1 MSCLGNLYTI
11 NINHDNN
18 KLSYRIID
26 SQPNSN
32 LERKCSELGWPNPL
46 SSQSMKDFME
56 TPMQSD
62 QCFTNPSENIRT
74 FPFQDNECILSRSC
88 QNSQHNIE
96 YTCQHIN
103 YANTNNADLF
113 AHSNTNPIQI
123 SQNHTIDNILG
134 PSQPNYSS
142 SSGYVRCKQGYV
154 PKNIGPNPTTLAG
167 GGWVND
173 TNGLWW
179 VYDTSISQPTHHD
192 WSGEC
197 VPDKCEDRTIP
208 DSNHA
213 YDPLHSSHDD
223 DPIKVKCNDGY
234 MFNHDLLHQG
244 GYVKCDYSLKK
255 SGDNLWDKND
265 MKWYIH
271 DERLENKCNQ
281 YDSEDACEGHNGFPV
296 PTYDP
301 YEFLNTYSV
310 TRKQG
315 LYDIEKDIMHGYEE
329 IPIGCE
335 WSPSITS
342 MHDGTSIT
350 KQGSCHFRKEVNFH
364 QDEPICK
371 PLYCPE
377 KYIPFSNRDGRGNN
391 KPLPGPKQG
400 KTKGECLSNT
410 GEIIQGVDNPYDCL
424 CQQHLSCNTCTHDS
438 NCQWCG
444 SETPGASPGC
454 YYIHTN
460 DPVCEESPIR
470 QHAGGSCTNL
480 EGEIK
485 PGWSNLTISEQNITN
500 CENDFECINKETN
513 LPIPQNIVQGQP
525 NMLTIESIRNN
536 YQVNDQTNP
545 PSGRNLCLS
554 YNNQWLNTSSNT
566 YTSNDDYC
574 YFEKKITNN
583 PNYSTALGM
592 IPMGLRKKGT
602 DEYNISIAP
611 YYCRPKD
618 TSDVNSQENCPV
630 HTNVTDCSKD
640 SSCEWVPNEL
650 SDYKLFWNLSNNLSP
665 NYHSDLIKIKS
676 VDPGRGDPSKKCYLD
691 TTETPNKLTSEN
703 NNNLSELSG
712 PSALFFAIKD
722 SDRNIIKLQDISNDH
737 NTINIDKSAQRGCSI
752 QYIDNVTSSKNNAF
766 NIDNHLLNSIGG
778 LHLDRDESIS
788 CIDGYKYCNPSSSS
802 IDCGANNPLFSNP
815 LIDGSG
821 PNGQICHLTSISDCN
836 GNVGCKRGN
845 IYGPGSVIPNNQ
857 TDDPMNNEFVSLS
870 HKLLNNTINS
880 KSENCNET
888 DNTFQL
894 VNSPT
899 DIDVENKYGS
909 CDFFH
914 RSTDYIMNKKRCN
927 LINKHINNIDTVH
940 WGKYCVNNT
949 NDTYVPVKNV
959 CESRGSGYEWQDYEV
974 SDGRWEGRCIYTDPT
989 TDSPTPTV
997 LNNNEVCRL
1006 VNNELGNSDECIISV
1021 PNSIPSQQMID
1032 ICEIWDVSS
1041 SQYNMTNDYQFT
1053 YYQKP
1058 DNILDTYNVN
1068 RTGTCLTG
1076 LGRNRQDGNNMNR
1089 TSREDCE
1096 YDNNE
1101 YKQEYTYSD
1110 TSFCKLS
1117 NLNHINDRLLTWT
1130 GGELQSDGHD
1140 NWSDECS
1147 SAILSSCQ
1155 VNCRPG
1161 YGGGGIYTCHYNNH
1175 SEDVCQ
1181 HVEDTFSGITVEEIQ
1196 RQNCEHYP
1204 NCEYS
1209 PASPLIE
1216 STCTSLQGDDTLMK
1230 GQAEWLGNECYMLN
1244 NDAFSHGIYNLPTL
1258 NEAFP
1263 PLMRL
1268 ISFFVILIF
1277 ILFILRIIGFY
1288 KFTVK
1293 QTMKAIK
1300 SLGEHTYKGIIAF
1313 ILNLTTG
1320 IVDFV
1325 SLSAKL
1331 IKGDVKF
1338 YSFAAYKTIIN
1349 VKKIMYVL
1357 LFIGIIIL
1365 INFYTNFIDFIRK
1378 GYNSEYVSI
1387 QEDIIQEIEGDDDED
1402 EDEDNREEQNDIKE
1416 FIDRFFIII
1425 VIAIVIVIY
1434 YIYSYMSN

>member
-1 MSCLGNLYTI
+1 MSCSGNLYTI
-11 NINHDNN
+11 NINNN
-18 KLSYRIID
+18 NNELNYRITRG
-26 SQPNSN
+26 QANNS
-32 LERKCSELGWPNPL
+32 LKQKCSELGWPNPL
-46 SSQSMKDFME
+46 ESQSMVTFME
-56 TPMQSD
+56 ETMQNN
-62 QCFTNPSENIRT
+62 QCFTNPSQNIKK
-74 FPFQDNECILSRSC
+74 FSFQDNECILSRSC
-88 QNSQHNIE
+88 KNNQKNIE

-134 PSQPNYSS
+134 PSQSNYSS

-167 GGWVND
+167 GGWKQ
-173 TNGLWW
+173 TLNGLWW

-197 VPDKCEDRTIP
+197 VPDKCEDRVIP

-213 YDPLHSSHDD
+213 YDPLHSSHND

-315 LYDIEKDIMHGYEE
+315 LYDIEKDIMHGFEE

-342 MHDGTSIT
+342 THEGVSIT
-350 KQGSCHFRKEVNFH
+350 KPGSCHFRKEVNFH

-377 KYIPFSNRDGRGNN
+377 KYVPFSNRDGRGNH

-400 KTKGECLSNT
+400 KTNGECLTDT
-410 GEIIQGVDNPYDCL
+410 GEIIQGVENPYDCL
-424 CQQHLSCNTCTHDS
+424 CQQHLSCNTCTNDS

-454 YYIHTN
+454 YYVHTN
-460 DPVCEESPIR
+460 DSICQASPIR

-480 EGEIK
+480 MGEIK
-485 PGWSNLTISEQNITN
+485 PGWSNLTISEQNVTN
-500 CENDFECINKETN
+500 CENEFECVNKETN
-513 LPIPQNIVQGQP
+513 QPIPQNIVQGQQ

-536 YQVNDQTNP
+536 YQINTQTNP
-545 PSGRNLCLS
+545 PSGRDLCLS
-554 YNNQWLNTSSNT
+554 YNNHWLNTSTNT

-574 YFEKKITNN
+574 YFEKKIVDNN
-583 PNYSTALGM
+583 ANYSSAFAQT
-592 IPMGLRKKGT
+592 PMGLRTSNNSGT
-602 DEYNISIAP
+602 TEYNISIAP
-611 YYCRPKD
+611 YNCFPKD
-618 TSDVNSQENCPV
+618 TNNTTSQQNCPT
-630 HTNVTDCSKD
+630 HTNVTECSND
-640 SSCEWVPNEL
+640 SSCDWIPNQL
-650 SDYKLFWNLSNNLSP
+650 SDYKLYWNATNNISP
-665 NYHSDLIKIKS
+665 NFHTDLIKIKS
-676 VDPGRGDPSKKCYLD
+676 IDSTKQCYLD
-691 TTETPNKLTSEN
+691 TRGNSPKLTSN
-703 NNNLSELSG
+703 QDSTTTLSTLESLSK
-712 PSALFFAIKD
+712 PSSLFYAIKD
-722 SDRNIIKLQDISNDH
+722 NDRNIIKLKDINSNDV
-737 NTINIDKSAQRGCSI
+737 TIDKSAQKGCSI
-752 QYIDNVTSSKNNAF
+752 QYIDSLTTGKNNAF

-788 CIDGYKYCNPSSSS
+788 CIDGYKFCNPSSSAS
-802 IDCGANNPLFSNP
+802 NCGSNNPLFTHN
-815 LIDGSG
+815 LINGSG
-821 PNGQICHLTSISDCN
+821 PNGQICHLTNTTNCP
-836 GNVGCKRGN
+836 GNIGCKRGST
-845 IYGPGSVIPNNQ
+845 YGAGTTIPNDQ
-857 TDDPMNNEFVSLS
+857 LSDPTNNEFVSLS
-870 HKLLNNTINS
+870 YKQIHNTRVS
-880 KSENCNET
+880 RSDSCNQT
-888 DNTFQL
+888 DNTFHS

-899 DIDVENKYGS
+899 NVDIANKYGT
-909 CDFFH
+909 CNFH
-914 RSTDYIMNKKRCN
+914 HTSSDYIMNKKRCK
-927 LINKHINNIDTVH
+927 LLNKQINNNDTIH
-940 WGKYCVNNT
+940 WGKYCVKNNT
-949 NDTYVPVKNV
+949 SVPVKNV
-959 CESRGSGYEWQDYEV
+959 CESLGTGYEWQDHDV
-974 SDGRWEGRCIYTDPT
+974 NNNGQWEGRCIFTDPT
-989 TDSPTPTV
+989 TNPAIPSIKS
-997 LNNNEVCRL
+997 NNEICNKIDGGGYTL
-1006 VNNELGNSDECIISV
+1006 SDNHCIISV
-1021 PNSIPSQQMID
+1021 PNSIPSQQMKD
-1032 ICEIWDVSS
+1032 ICEKWNISPNYPNI
-1041 SQYNMTNDYQFT
+1041 QNDYQFT
-1053 YYQKP
+1053 YVRKP
-1058 DNILDTYNVN
+1058 DNILTTYNVN

-1076 LGRNRQDGNNMNR
+1076 LGRDRQDVTNMNR
-1089 TSREDCE
+1089 TSREHCE

-1101 YKQEYTYSD
+1101 YKQEYNYSD
-1110 TSFCKLS
+1110 SSFCKLS
-1117 NLNHINDRLLTWT
+1117 DVNHINDRKLTWT
-1130 GGELQSDGHD
+1130 GGELQSDGVD

-1147 SAILSSCQ
+1147 SSILSSCQ
-1155 VNCRPG
+1155 VNCQPG
-1161 YGGGGIYTCHYNNH
+1161 YGGGGIYTCHYNTH

-1181 HVEDTFSGITVEEIQ
+1181 HVEDTFHSITLEETQ
-1196 RQNCEHYP
+1196 RRHCEHYP
-1204 NCEYS
+1204 NCEYT
-1209 PASPLIE
+1209 PATPLTD
-1216 STCTSLQGDDTLMK
+1216 SKCSALQGDDTLMK
-1230 GQAEWLGNECYMLN
+1230 GQAEWLGSECYMIN

-1268 ISFFVILIF
+1268 IAFFVILIL

-1293 QTMKAIK
+1293 QTFRATK
-1300 SLGEHTYKGIIAF
+1300 SLGEHTYKGIISF
-1313 ILNLTTG
+1313 ILNLTGG

-1349 VKKIMYVL
+1349 VKKIMYFL
-1357 LFIGIIIL
+1357 LFVGVVLL
-1365 INFYTNFIDFIRK
+1365 INFYTNFLDFIRK

-1387 QEDIIQEIEGDDDED
+1387 QEDIIQKIEGDENK
-1402 EDEDNREEQNDIKE
+1402 DNQQERNDIKE
-1416 FIDRFFIII
+1416 FIDRFFVIII
-1425 VIAIVIVIY
+1425 IAILTAVY
-1434 YIYSYMSN
+1434 YIYSYMNN

>member
-1 MSCLGNLYTI
+1 MSCSGDLYTI

-18 KLSYRIID
+18 ELNYRIID
-26 SQPNSN
+26 GQANSN

-56 TPMQSD
+56 TLMQSD
-62 QCFTNPSENIRT
+62 QCFTNPSQNIRT

-103 YANTNNADLF
+103 YANTDNTDLV
-113 AHSNTNPIQI
+113 AHSYANPIQI
-123 SQNHTIDNILG
+123 SSNYTIDNLLG
-134 PSQPNYSS
+134 PSQSDYTTP
-142 SSGYVRCKQGYV
+142 SGYIRCKQGYV
-154 PKNIGPNPTTLAG
+154 PKNIGPNPTTLGG
-167 GGWVND
+167 GGWVNEQ
-173 TNGLWW
+173 NGLWW
-179 VYDTSISQPTHHD
+179 VYDTSTNQPSRHD
-192 WSGEC
+192 WTGEC
-197 VPDKCEDRTIP
+197 VPDKCEDRIIP

-281 YDSEDACEGHNGFPV
+281 YDSEDACEGNNGFPV

-301 YEFLNTYSV
+301 YEFLNTSSI

-315 LYDIEKDIMHGYEE
+315 LYDIEKDAMHGYEE

-342 MHDGTSIT
+342 THNGTSIT
-350 KQGSCHFRKEVNFH
+350 KQGSCNFRKEVNFH

-377 KYIPFSNRDGRGNN
+377 KYVPYSNRDGRGNN
-391 KPLPGPKQG
+391 KPLPGPRQG
-400 KTKGECLSNT
+400 KTKGECVRDT
-410 GEIIQGVDNPYDCL
+410 GDIIQGVDDARDCL

-454 YYIHTN
+454 YYVYTN
-460 DPVCEESPIR
+460 DPICEATPIR
-470 QHAGGSCTNL
+470 QHAGGSCTSL
-480 EGEIK
+480 DGEMK
-485 PGWSNLTISEQNITN
+485 TGWSDLTISEQNVSN
-500 CENDFECINKETN
+500 CENEFECINKETN
-513 LPIPQNIVQGQP
+513 QPIPQNIVQGQ
-525 NMLTIESIRNN
+525 NMLTIDSIRTN
-536 YQVNDQTNP
+536 YQINTQTNP
-545 PSGRNLCLS
+545 PSGRDLCLS
-554 YNNQWLNTSSNT
+554 YNNHWLNTSSNT

-574 YFEKKITNN
+574 YFEKKIVDD
-583 PNYSTALGM
+583 PNYNSAFALV
-592 IPMGLRKKGT
+592 PMGLRSSDAT
-602 DEYNISIAP
+602 EYNISIAP

-618 TSDVNSQENCPV
+618 TTNSTSQQNCPT
-630 HTNVTDCSKD
+630 HTSLTTCSTDN
-640 SSCEWVPNEL
+640 SCEWVPNEL
-650 SDYKLFWNLSNNLSP
+650 SDYKLFWNISEILSP
-665 NYHSDLIKIKS
+665 NLHSDLIKIKS
-676 VDPGRGDPSKKCYLD
+676 TDPNDPSKKCYLD
-691 TTETPNKLTSEN
+691 TTSSPPTLTSEGNANANKIELSGSAGPSSLFYAVKDN
-703 NNNLSELSG
+703 NNN
-712 PSALFFAIKD
+712 
-722 SDRNIIKLQDISNDH
+722 NIIKLKDTNK
-737 NTINIDKSAQRGCSI
+737 NYVTIHESAQQGCSI
-752 QYIDNVTSSKNNAF
+752 QYIDNLTSGKNNAF
-766 NIDNHLLNSIGG
+766 NLDQNLLNSIGG
-778 LHLDRDESIS
+778 LHLDVEDSIS
-788 CIDGYKYCNPSSSS
+788 CLDGYKYCDPSSSS
-802 IDCGANNPLFSNP
+802 SNCGANNPLFTHN
-815 LIDGSG
+815 LIDGKG
-821 PNGQICHLTSISDCN
+821 PNGQICHLTTTSNCS
-836 GNVGCKRGN
+836 GNIGCKRGST
-845 IYGPGSVIPNNQ
+845 YAPGDVIPLDQ
-857 TDDPMNNEFVSLS
+857 TADPTNNEFVSLS
-870 HKLLNNTINS
+870 HKQIHDTRTS
-880 KSENCNET
+880 RSDGCNQT
-888 DNTFQL
+888 DNTFQA

-899 DIDVENKYGS
+899 NVDITNKYGS
-909 CDFFH
+909 CNFYH
-914 RSTDYIMNKKRCN
+914 RSTDYTMNKKKCN
-927 LINKHINNIDTVH
+927 LINKKVNNTDIVH
-940 WGKYCVNNT
+940 WGQYCVKNNT
-949 NDTYVPVKNV
+949 SVPVKNV
-959 CESRGSGYEWQDYEV
+959 CESLGSGYEWQDYE
-974 SDGRWEGRCIYTDPT
+974 SNGQWEGRCIFTDPT
-989 TDSPTPTV
+989 TIPATTIPIVMSNNDICLKIDDGGYTLEDSD
-997 LNNNEVCRL
+997 N
-1006 VNNELGNSDECIISV
+1006 CIISV
-1021 PNSIPSQQMID
+1021 PNSIPSQAMVD
-1032 ICEIWDVSS
+1032 ICEKWDISDINPNI
-1041 SQYNMTNDYQFT
+1041 QNDHQFT

-1068 RTGTCLTG
+1068 RTGTCLNG
-1076 LGRNRQDGNNMNR
+1076 IGRDRQDVSNMNR
-1089 TSREDCE
+1089 TTRENCE

-1117 NLNHINDRLLTWT
+1117 DVNHVNDRKLTWT
-1130 GGELQSDGHD
+1130 GGELQSDGVD

-1147 SAILSSCQ
+1147 SAVLSSCQ
-1155 VNCRPG
+1155 VNCQPG
-1161 YGGGGIYTCHYNNH
+1161 YGGGGIYTCHYNTH

-1181 HVEDTFSGITVEEIQ
+1181 HVEDTFSSITIEEIQ
-1196 RQNCEHYP
+1196 RTNCENYP

-1209 PASPLIE
+1209 PGTPLTD

-1230 GQAEWLGNECYMLN
+1230 GQAEWLGNECYVLN

-1277 ILFILRIIGFY
+1277 ILFILRVIGFY
-1288 KFTVK
+1288 KFTIK
-1293 QTMKAIK
+1293 QTMKATK

-1313 ILNLTTG
+1313 ILNLTGG

-1325 SLSAKL
+1325 TLSAKL

-1349 VKKIMYVL
+1349 VKKILYFL

-1365 INFYTNFIDFIRK
+1365 INFYTNFLDFIRK

-1387 QEDIIQEIEGDDDED
+1387 QEDIIQKIEGD
-1402 EDEDNREEQNDIKE
+1402 EDEDNKDERNDIKE
-1416 FIDRFFIII
+1416 FIDRFFVII
-1425 VIAIVIVIY
+1425 VIAILTAVY
-1434 YIYSYMSN
+1434 YIYNYMSN